1 MQPSAGIMTDYEA
14 IGDQIIAWALVGSD
28 VTDEPVKARSGARRA
43 ARFAARARRATI
55 PYARARRRAG
65 RWAPSRRRS
74 ASRAR
79 TSRSCSSDP
88 RGRRARNPLAKP
100 PEKTSTPAQLIMRAY
115 PGDGIKLYG
124 VAFLYNIA
132 QVMLCS
138 YMCIEAVIVAKRS
151 NFNLVCNS
159 YDAKNP
165 PMANVLWLFYAS
177 KVLDFVD
184 TFFIVIGKKWKQLSF
199 LHVYHHTT
207 IFLFYWLNLHVN
219 YDGDIYLTIVL
230 NGAIHTIM
238 YTRVFPAPAIF
249 PRNRVHVSPTG
260 TTSCP
265 CTRATSGGRST

>member
-1 MQPSAGIMTDYEA
+1 MTDYEA

-43 ARFAARARRATI
+43 TRSAARARNATR
-55 PYARARRRAG
+55 P
-65 RWAPSRRRS
+65 WN
-74 ASRAR
+74 AS
-79 TSRSCSSDP
+79 
-88 RGRRARNPLAKP
+88 
-100 PEKTSTPAQLIMRAY
+100 PAQLIMRAY

-159 YDAKNP
+159 YDAKHP

-238 YTRVFPAPAIF
+238 YYFVSMHTRDIWWKKYLTLAQLVQFTCMNAQAIYMF
-249 PRNRVHVSPTG
+249 VTGCSATPPRVTAIYFVYIISLFILFLQFFMSSYVPKKKKQ
-260 TTSCP
+260 
-265 CTRATSGGRST
+265 

>member
-1 MQPSAGIMTDYEA
+1 
-14 IGDQIIAWALVGSD
+14 
-28 VTDEPVKARSGARRA
+28 
-43 ARFAARARRATI
+43 
-55 PYARARRRAG
+55 
-65 RWAPSRRRS
+65 
-74 ASRAR
+74 
-79 TSRSCSSDP
+79 
-88 RGRRARNPLAKP
+88 
-100 PEKTSTPAQLIMRAY
+100 
-115 PGDGIKLYG
+115 
-124 VAFLYNIA
+124 
-132 QVMLCS
+132 
-138 YMCIEAVIVAKRS
+138 MCIR
-151 NFNLVCNS
+151 
-159 YDAKNP
+159 DR
-165 PMANVLWLFYAS
+165 LWLFYAS

>member
-1 MQPSAGIMTDYEA
+1 
-14 IGDQIIAWALVGSD
+14 
-28 VTDEPVKARSGARRA
+28 
-43 ARFAARARRATI
+43 
-55 PYARARRRAG
+55 
-65 RWAPSRRRS
+65 
-74 ASRAR
+74 
-79 TSRSCSSDP
+79 
-88 RGRRARNPLAKP
+88 
-100 PEKTSTPAQLIMRAY
+100 MRAY

-159 YDAKNP
+159 YDAKHP

-207 IFLFYWLNLHVN
+207 IFLFYWLNGRVN
-219 YDGDIYLTIVL
+219 FDGDIYLTIVL
-230 NGAIHTIM
+230 NGLIHTIM
-238 YTRVFPAPAIF
+238 YTYFLAATFGYRSPLAQSLTTMQMIQFLTGITMTLGVHWMGESCDNEASRWTLVFIQIYAVGLVLLFGAF
-249 PRNRVHVSPTG
+249 YKKKYKKD
-260 TTSCP
+260 
-265 CTRATSGGRST
+265 

>member
-1 MQPSAGIMTDYEA
+1 MRARAPQGWALGSFTTAISIAGAYLA
-14 IGDQIIAWALVGSD
+14 FVLVGS
-28 VTDEPVKARSGARRA
+28 ARPPR
-43 ARFAARARRATI
+43 
-55 PYARARRRAG
+55 P
-65 RWAPSRRRS
+65 APS
-74 ASRAR
+74 
-79 TSRSCSSDP
+79 
-88 RGRRARNPLAKP
+88 LAKGWNA
-100 PEKTSTPAQLIMRAY
+100 SPAQLIMRAY

-159 YDAKNP
+159 YDAKHP

-238 YTRVFPAPAIF
+238 YTRVFPAPATF
-249 PRNRVHVSPTG
+249 VAAAAHARTAG

>member
-1 MQPSAGIMTDYEA
+1 
-14 IGDQIIAWALVGSD
+14 
-28 VTDEPVKARSGARRA
+28 
-43 ARFAARARRATI
+43 
-55 PYARARRRAG
+55 
-65 RWAPSRRRS
+65 
-74 ASRAR
+74 
-79 TSRSCSSDP
+79 
-88 RGRRARNPLAKP
+88 
-100 PEKTSTPAQLIMRAY
+100 MRAY

-238 YTRVFPAPAIF
+238 YTRVFPAPATFVAATAHGTNHRYYFVSMHTRDIWWKKYLTMCQMVQFGCMNVQAVYLLGSGCTKF
-249 PRNRVHVSPTG
+249 PPRLTAMYFVYIVSMFGLFAHFFVQSYTKKPTKK
-260 TTSCP
+260 T
-265 CTRATSGGRST
+265 A

>member
-1 MQPSAGIMTDYEA
+1 
-14 IGDQIIAWALVGSD
+14 
-28 VTDEPVKARSGARRA
+28 
-43 ARFAARARRATI
+43 
-55 PYARARRRAG
+55 
-65 RWAPSRRRS
+65 
-74 ASRAR
+74 
-79 TSRSCSSDP
+79 
-88 RGRRARNPLAKP
+88 
-100 PEKTSTPAQLIMRAY
+100 MRAY

-159 YDAKNP
+159 YDAKHP

-184 TFFIVIGKKWKQLSF
+184 TFFIVVGKKWKQLSF

-249 PRNRVHVSPTG
+249 YRDDRSYARTAG